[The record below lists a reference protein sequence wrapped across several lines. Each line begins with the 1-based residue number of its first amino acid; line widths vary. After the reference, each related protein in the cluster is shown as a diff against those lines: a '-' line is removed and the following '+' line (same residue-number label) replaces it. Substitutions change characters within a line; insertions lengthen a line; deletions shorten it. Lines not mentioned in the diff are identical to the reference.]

1 MRKYLWRIISLTVLL
16 LLIGTGFYKVICN
29 IFVWLFT
36 LQFRESSVSMVS
48 EIIVKIL
55 TFVITYS
62 VVGLIFNSI
71 GWFNSG
77 AMKIAY
83 FVISTIISFVMC
95 YLVMIFETHIILF
108 AIIGCVLLVLIITCC
123 VISAVVSHKRKN
135 A

>member
-1 MRKYLWRIISLTVLL
+1 
-16 LLIGTGFYKVICN
+16 
-29 IFVWLFT
+29 
-36 LQFRESSVSMVS
+36 MVS

-95 YLVMIFETHIILF
+95 YLVMIFEMHIILF

>member
-95 YLVMIFETHIILF
+95 YLVMIFEMHIILF